1 MLLAACAVVA
11 AAAASPAVLAH
22 SPKQKLRAAG
32 GQRTEMPHRGGGRHG
47 AGPTE
52 ARPLARAQRHGH
64 NRGGR
69 PGRGRHV
76 ATGKGH
82 AGGRR
87 HGNPDHAN
95 GHADHGHHPAGSGHA
110 DRGRHHRGRA
120 GSARPHRRGSAAAK
134 GSGAAGGTRRPVA
147 ALPATPP
154 PVSGALPGAVV
165 PAGPSTGSNIPT
177 GAPRG
182 QPGRR
187 TGSRLASA
195 RGRAAATPGG
205 AALAGALAAA
215 PVAAPTPPRARLPA
229 ISSAREAVRRAGSRT
244 PIAGELLAGVPGIVW
259 VALAGL
265 GILSVLLATTTAAA
279 TAASHRRGRQ
289 LTQFESLAAIDALTG
304 LLTRGA
310 LESRLAAEVGRA
322 RRHGRPLSV
331 VFFDV
336 RGLKAVNDVHG
347 HGAGDRLLRA
357 VGTLLTEI
365 SREHDV
371 CGRIGGDECVVV
383 LPEDD
388 AAGAETFRDRV
399 YARLPEVRAEVGV
412 RTPWDLTA
420 GVATFPQDG
429 LAPRELI
436 DAADRRL
443 YQHRGI
449 EIDAP
454 N

>member
-1 MLLAACAVVA
+1 M
-11 AAAASPAVLAH
+11 
-22 SPKQKLRAAG
+22 Q
-32 GQRTEMPHRGGGRHG
+32 
-47 AGPTE
+47 
-52 ARPLARAQRHGH
+52 
-64 NRGGR
+64 
-69 PGRGRHV
+69 
-76 ATGKGH
+76 
-82 AGGRR
+82 
-87 HGNPDHAN
+87 
-95 GHADHGHHPAGSGHA
+95 
-110 DRGRHHRGRA
+110 
-120 GSARPHRRGSAAAK
+120 
-134 GSGAAGGTRRPVA
+134 
-147 ALPATPP
+147 
-154 PVSGALPGAVV
+154 
-165 PAGPSTGSNIPT
+165 
-177 GAPRG
+177 
-182 QPGRR
+182 
-187 TGSRLASA
+187 
-195 RGRAAATPGG
+195 
-205 AALAGALAAA
+205 
-215 PVAAPTPPRARLPA
+215 LPA

-244 PIAGELLAGVPGIVW
+244 PIAGELLGGVPGIVW

-265 GILSVLLATTTAAA
+265 GILTVLLAATTAAA
-279 TAASHRRGRQ
+279 TAASRRRGRQ

-336 RGLKAVNDVHG
+336 RGLKAVNDLHG

-383 LPEDD
+383 LPEDG

-399 YARLPEVRAEVGV
+399 YARLPEVRAEVGL

-429 LAPRELI
+429 LAPRELL

-454 N
+454 